1 MCVYRSIENIIVSW
15 SVEQGGFYI
24 FLWGGLGEDDCVGF
38 FAFDVGVEVDD
49 LDADFEVVEQGHDL
63 YLVCL
68 FVDLFD
74 LGLAEEFDGYAVLDE
89 CLVKHCVVLQ
99 LSRGQEPHH

>member
-1 MCVYRSIENIIVSW
+1 VSW

-24 FLWGGLGEDDCVGF
+24 FFWGGLGEDDCVGF
-38 FAFDVGVEVDD
+38 FAFHAGVEVDD
-49 LDADFEVVEQGHDL
+49 LDADFEVVQQSHHL

-74 LGLAEEFDGYAVLDE
+74 LGLAEEFDGDAVLDE
-89 CLVKHCVVLQ
+89 GLVEHCVVLQ
-99 LSRGQEPHH
+99 LSRGEEAHHQDQVVGD